1 MNPRSS
7 KTIVVNG
14 ITLDFA
20 AGILRDSQG
29 KDVVLRSQAFAV
41 LEYLSRHAD
50 RVVTKDE
57 LMQAIWPGIAVTD
70 DSLVQ
75 CIGDIRRAL
84 RDKNQMV
91 LKVVPKRGYRLA
103 VDAAEWPIELKGRSR
118 SAAIIALAMVLFAA
132 GLLWGINHSA
142 DESGAGA
149 VLPSVAVLPFGMIGG
164 DADQQRLAD
173 GLTEDIITDLA
184 RFPEFRVIASNTTA
198 AYKEKTSNTK
208 KWVRLSRLPSS
219 SRA

>member
-29 KDVVLRSQAFAV
+29 KDVVFRSQAFAV
-41 LEYLSRHAD
+41 LEYLSRHTD

-84 RDKNQMV
+84 RDKNQMA

-103 VDAAEWPIELKGRSR
+103 IDAAEWPIEPTG
-118 SAAIIALAMVLFAA
+118 
-132 GLLWGINHSA
+132 
-142 DESGAGA
+142 GAGRR
-149 VLPSVAVLPFGMIGG
+149 PS
-164 DADQQRLAD
+164 
-173 GLTEDIITDLA
+173 
-184 RFPEFRVIASNTTA
+184 
-198 AYKEKTSNTK
+198 
-208 KWVRLSRLPSS
+208 
-219 SRA
+219 